1 MKCKLFDIIP
11 DTKVGT
17 ERHTCR
23 NWAFGNENSENFV
36 PFHLF
41 CESKSMTQR
50 VCITDKT
57 VSRLQRSTLLAL
69 GVALFSLS
77 HTFLEALQPSS

>member
-57 VSRLQRSTLLAL
+57 VSLLGNFPIPAATLHPVSS
-69 GVALFSLS
+69 GS
-77 HTFLEALQPSS
+77 HPFLP